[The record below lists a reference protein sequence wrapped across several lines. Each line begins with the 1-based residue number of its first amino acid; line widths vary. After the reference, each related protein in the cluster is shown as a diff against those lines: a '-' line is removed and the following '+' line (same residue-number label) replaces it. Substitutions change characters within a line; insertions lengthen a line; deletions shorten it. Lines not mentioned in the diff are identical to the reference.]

1 MLILL
6 GDPFVFIS
14 FFAYTESFKKYANP
28 TKWMHMESGNFIPPI
43 KPGHFAKRMHVLPK
57 FLTLTLLSL
66 LFILVSGCTTLR
78 SPQPSPSPLP
88 EVSIT
93 PPAYASIL
101 AASSTCPNK
110 NCATL
115 IGQPV
120 LVFAENRINITTKQ
134 KRAIPLDIPECTVVE
149 VAFDQSSLSMEKLIV
164 DSNDYSNYFNLYYFI
179 PFRRGT
185 YNVKIKTSCEVR
197 GTFFTIS
204 AK

>member
-1 MLILL
+1 
-6 GDPFVFIS
+6 
-14 FFAYTESFKKYANP
+14 
-28 TKWMHMESGNFIPPI
+28 MESGNFIPPI
-43 KPGHFAKRMHVLPK
+43 RPGHSAKRMHVMPK
-57 FLTLTLLSL
+57 IPVLSL
-66 LFILVSGCTTLR
+66 LAIFSLLLSGCSTLR

-88 EVSIT
+88 EVSIN
-93 PPAYASIL
+93 PPAYSSIL

-115 IGQPV
+115 IGEPV

-134 KRAIPLDIPECTVVE
+134 KRAIPLDIPECTVIE
-149 VAFDQSSLSMEKLIV
+149 VAFDKTSLSMEKLVV
-164 DSNDYSNYFNLYYFI
+164 DSSDYSNYFNLYYFV